1 MTTFFRLL
9 KLIGPFRGWLILGV
23 LLSAATSGASVGL
36 LAVSAYLISK
46 AAISTT
52 LVDLSL
58 IITGVRF
65 FAISRAALRY
75 AERYINH
82 KATFR
87 ILTGLR
93 VWFYRAVEPLA
104 PAGLGAH
111 HSGDLLAR
119 IVADIETLENF
130 YLRVLI
136 PPLAAALVTAVACTI
151 LGSFDLRLAL
161 ALLLFVLLTGVVLPL
176 ATRYLS
182 RHAALDVIALRADL
196 NVALLDGVQGM
207 ADLLAY
213 GQETAQD
220 ARVTALSAALHAQQ
234 ERLARIRGLSSGLG
248 VLFTGLAAITVLG
261 LAAPLVYAGQIEGV
275 FLALLPLTALAA
287 FEAVQPLSQSLQ
299 WLAVSQSA
307 AARIFAVID
316 APPAIS
322 EPPAPPAIPAHLAGS
337 PVNGSASTGTHAR
350 RSPGRV
356 LAPPV
361 QFEHVHFRY
370 AAGEPWVLDD
380 FTLHIPAGST
390 CGIAGPNGSG
400 KSTLAH
406 LLLRFWDYT
415 AGSIRIDGVEL
426 RDLPSDDARALFSVV
441 PQHTH
446 LFNATIRANLH
457 VVNPDATDAQLAA
470 ACRQA
475 ELHNFIAGLPNGYD
489 TMIGE
494 NGFRLSGGERQ
505 RLAIAR
511 AVLKAAPILILD
523 EATSQLDLRTESALL
538 ASLRPFIAGRTTLII
553 SHREAPL
560 QGLDQVVQ
568 LGSVAAISSAVG
580 QGHPAAHRR

>member
-1 MTTFFRLL
+1 MAAFLRLL
-9 KLIGPFRGWLILGV
+9 KLIGPFRWWIVLGV
-23 LLSAATSGASVGL
+23 LLSAATSAASVGL

-46 AAISTT
+46 AALSTT
-52 LVDLSL
+52 VVDLAL
-58 IITGVRF
+58 LITGVRF

-87 ILTGLR
+87 ILTRLR

-104 PAGLGAH
+104 PAGLEAH

-119 IVADIETLENF
+119 IAADIETLENF

-136 PPLAAALVTAVACTI
+136 PPLAAALVTAVAATI

-161 ALLLFVLLTGVVLPL
+161 ALLVFVLLTGIALPL
-176 ATRYLS
+176 ASRYLS
-182 RHAALDVIALRADL
+182 RHAAQDVISLRADL

-213 GQETAQD
+213 GHEAAHG
-220 ARVTALSAALHAQQ
+220 ARAAALTAALHGRQ
-234 ERLARIRGLSSGLG
+234 ERLALVRGLSNGLG
-248 VLFTGLAAITVLG
+248 VLFTGLAALTVLG
-261 LAAPLVYAGQIEGV
+261 LAAPLVYGGRIEGI
-275 FLALLPLTALAA
+275 FLALLPLTAIAA
-287 FEAVQPLSQSLQ
+287 FEAIQPLSQSLQ

-307 AARIFAVID
+307 AQRVFALID
-316 APPAIS
+316 APPAVY
-322 EPPAPPAIPAHLAGS
+322 EPSAPIAMGPDLHPALANNSGPACQLTGPYSGTAPAPCIVFAD
-337 PVNGSASTGTHAR
+337 VR
-350 RSPGRV
+350 
-356 LAPPV
+356 
-361 QFEHVHFRY
+361 FRY
-370 AAGEPWVLDD
+370 AAGEPWVLDG
-380 FTLHIPAGST
+380 FSLRIPAGST

-400 KSTLAH
+400 KSTLAK
-406 LLLRFWDYT
+406 LLLRFWDYS
-415 AGSIRIDGVEL
+415 AGSIRIGGVEL
-426 RDLPSDDARALFSVV
+426 RDLPSGSARALFSVV

-457 VVNPDATDAQLAA
+457 VANPDATDAELAA

-475 ELHNFIAGLPNGYD
+475 ELHDWIAGLPDGYD

-511 AVLKAAPILILD
+511 AVLKAAPVLILD
-523 EATSQLDLRTESALL
+523 EATAQLDLLTESALL
-538 ASLRPFIAGRTTLII
+538 ASLRPFMAGRTVIII
-553 SHREAPL
+553 SHRHAPL
-560 QGLDQVVQ
+560 QGLDQVVT
-568 LGSVAAISSAVG
+568 LMGPERSA
-580 QGHPAAHRR
+580 PALPIPR